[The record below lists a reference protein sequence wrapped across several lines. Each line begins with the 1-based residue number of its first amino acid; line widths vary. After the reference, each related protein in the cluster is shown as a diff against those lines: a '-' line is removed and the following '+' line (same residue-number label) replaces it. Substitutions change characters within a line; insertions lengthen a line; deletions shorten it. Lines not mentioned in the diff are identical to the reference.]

1 VVTLVQAIDSDTSR
15 RMVTFIRDR
24 RLKGVQAQVQ
34 GDAVRVSGPKRDDLQ
49 AAMNALREQDW
60 GIELTFGNYR

>member
-1 VVTLVQAIDSDTSR
+1 
-15 RMVTFIRDR
+15 MVTFIRDR